1 MIAVTRVIA
10 TFLFEFTA
18 FVSSGEASSI
28 AFTPSTRRSWFL
40 GKFVAVSVMNGAQH
54 PPVCFRT
61 HQKLLLRGYVPNQ
74 PLLLVAI
81 AAPTCGGVAPHRRHS
96 STDMCVEEH
105 YQNRYCCCQQ
115 RRTSSHFNSH
125 ILIWVEP
132 GACCSW
138 EERI

>member
-1 MIAVTRVIA
+1 MRAATRVNA
-10 TFLFEFTA
+10 TFLYEFTA

-28 AFTPSTRRSWFL
+28 AITRSTRHSRFL
-40 GKFVAVSVMNGAQH
+40 GMFGAVSDRIGSLQ

-125 ILIWVEP
+125 ILMWLEP
-132 GACCSW
+132 GGCC
-138 EERI
+138 R